1 MFNLNEIKNE
11 IINKLSKDS
20 LEFNPEILKN
30 FSQDRAI
37 IEPFG
42 KPVALVMPKS
52 KQEIVNI
59 VKIANKFNIPIVAR
73 GAGTGLTG
81 GSNAIDNCI
90 LLSMHRL
97 NKILSIDVSNR
108 IAIVEPGVINSKIK
122 EEVAKKKLFYPPDPA
137 SFDISSIGGN
147 VATNAGGLCCVKYG
161 VTRDYVMGLEVVL
174 GTGEIIN
181 TGRKTIK
188 NTSGYDFTGIFI
200 GSEGTLGIIT
210 KIILKLLPLPPIS
223 STAIAYFNNL
233 PKAGKAIL
241 EIFDKGFDPN
251 LMEII
256 DSLSLKQV
264 QKVYGMSIDT
274 KASCVIIMQTN
285 GINSFNEIKKMLS
298 ICKKNGAYNTKNV
311 NDQKEGE
318 KILEIRRKVW
328 PAFEK
333 MGKSM
338 LPEDVAVPRQ
348 NLAKLLQ
355 GIISIG
361 KKYEIEIP
369 TMGHAGDGNLH
380 PLFVF
385 DENKKDEVIKIRK
398 AFVEIINLSLKLGG
412 TIAGEHGIGTLKK
425 DFIKYEL
432 DKIQL
437 KKMKE
442 IKKLFDPNLILNP
455 GKKF

>member
-1 MFNLNEIKNE
+1 MLNLNEVKNE

-20 LEFNPEILKN
+20 IEFNPEILKN

-52 KQEIVNI
+52 KKEIVNI

-73 GAGTGLTG
+73 GAGPGLTG

-108 IAIVEPGVINSKIK
+108 IAIVEPGVINSDIK
-122 EEVAKKKLFYPPDPA
+122 EEVAKKNLFYPPDPA

-200 GSEGTLGIIT
+200 GSEGPLGIIT

-274 KASCVIIMQTN
+274 KAACVIIMQTYSN
-285 GINSFNEIKKMLS
+285 
-298 ICKKNGAYNTKNV
+298 
-311 NDQKEGE
+311 
-318 KILEIRRKVW
+318 
-328 PAFEK
+328 
-333 MGKSM
+333 
-338 LPEDVAVPRQ
+338 
-348 NLAKLLQ
+348 
-355 GIISIG
+355 
-361 KKYEIEIP
+361 YE
-369 TMGHAGDGNLH
+369 
-380 PLFVF
+380 
-385 DENKKDEVIKIRK
+385 
-398 AFVEIINLSLKLGG
+398 
-412 TIAGEHGIGTLKK
+412 
-425 DFIKYEL
+425 
-432 DKIQL
+432 
-437 KKMKE
+437 
-442 IKKLFDPNLILNP
+442 
-455 GKKF
+455 